1 MADARLGSP
10 PAAPDERPPEHNR
23 DRSETRVLVDAR
35 SGAAREDGHVSTR
48 TLLVLAA
55 ITGVAI
61 LAAGAVQVLLAR

>member
-1 MADARLGSP
+1 MLGVP

-23 DRSETRVLVDAR
+23 GRLAPRVLVGVR
-35 SGAAREDGHVSTR
+35 LRAAREDGPVSTR